1 MIAQVWACDVPI
13 AVGTV
18 TQYGMASAHPCPAT
32 SRAARSD
39 EVLRLVAG
47 RDGWVLL
54 PDGTH
59 RCPFHAG
66 ATT

>member
-1 MIAQVWACDVPI
+1 MIAQVWACDSPI
-13 AVGTV
+13 VDPAN
-18 TQYGMASAHPCPAT
+18 QYGMADAHPCPAT
-32 SRAARSD
+32 SRAARID
-39 EVLRLVAG
+39 DVLRLVAG

-59 RCPFHAG
+59 RCPAHAG

>member
-1 MIAQVWACDVPI
+1 MIAQVWACDVPVV
-13 AVGTV
+13 AGNP

-32 SRAARSD
+32 SRAARSED
-39 EVLRLVAG
+39 LLRVVAG

-59 RCPFHAG
+59 RCPAHAG